1 MRVAPIRDKNVFG
14 TRGLMLGKRMF
25 AAVGTESILIKMPP
39 DEYEPAL
46 ERHGVGPFKPGDTA
60 LGSWV
65 EVDAS
70 VVADDPELRDWLA
83 AGLRALR

>member
-25 AAVGTESILIKMPP
+25 AAVGTDSVLLKLLPS
-39 DEYEPAL
+39 EYQSAL
-46 ERHGVGPFKPGDTA
+46 EREGVRAFKPGDTA
-60 LGSWV
+60 LGHWV
-65 EVDAS
+65 EVDAT